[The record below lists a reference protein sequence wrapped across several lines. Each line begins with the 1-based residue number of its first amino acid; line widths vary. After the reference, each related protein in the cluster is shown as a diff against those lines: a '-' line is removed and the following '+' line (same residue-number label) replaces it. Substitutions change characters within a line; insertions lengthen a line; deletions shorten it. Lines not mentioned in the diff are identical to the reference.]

1 MVFKRGRIIMLD
13 DKDYK
18 NDKEKFDI
26 VPADPEFIKRPISE
40 ILEDVDKID
49 SNKVAEEVLEWVIE
63 NVENFIDTQSK
74 TFKLDLV
81 VDSSESMQETKKLQD
96 LYRAIPDDE
105 ECTEQQIEEAQQTRR
120 ILDKVV
126 SRSFDIIQTK
136 KEDLDNLFKRMKY
149 FYEKVIPSSEN
160 KKRAL
165 EIDEEL
171 KVLINQKES
180 LESQKEKDTL
190 QKQINS
196 VVKEGESL
204 INYESLGGSVS
215 IINFDYEAFSV
226 GVKLLEGQ
234 NPDDKEVKEKIEKA
248 VYKQYVIPE
257 GFAVWVQISVKQ
269 EQRQIALF

>member
-1 MVFKRGRIIMLD
+1 MSNMLNN
-13 DKDYK
+13 KD
-18 NDKEKFDI
+18 DKEKIDI
-26 VPADPEFIKRPISE
+26 VSADPEFIKRPIPE
-40 ILEDVDKID
+40 ILEDADKID
-49 SNKVAEEVLEWVIE
+49 SNKVADEVLEWVIE
-63 NVENFIDTQSK
+63 NVENFIDTQAK

-126 SRSFDIIQTK
+126 SKSFDIIQTK

-171 KVLINQKES
+171 KILINQKEN
-180 LESQKEKDTL
+180 LESQKEKDIL

-234 NPDDKEVKEKIEKA
+234 NPDDKEVKEKIEKE

-269 EQRQIALF
+269 TQRQTALF